1 MTLAQ
6 RELFIR
12 MVFSALVDADYL
24 NTEKHFKEN
33 QYILRHKQ
41 HGIEDLW
48 DSFIVNQLELL
59 SSVNATTTVNQI
71 RKEVYELCEKAA
83 TGNPG
88 IYRMTVPT
96 GGGKTRSGLAF
107 ALKHAVENKMD
118 RVIFAI
124 PYTSIIDQTAQ
135 RG

>member
-1 MTLAQ
+1 LTLAQ